1 MDVIIVSGLCGAGRT
16 MAADCLEDLGYYC
29 VDNMPPALL
38 SNFVTLCEEA
48 KEPIAHACFVIDAR
62 GGEFFDNFLA
72 SLDDLRARG
81 IAYRILFLEASD
93 AVLIRRYSAN
103 RRGHPM
109 ARGGTV
115 EDGIRNDRARMEG
128 IRAIA
133 DHVIDTS
140 NMKQANLNEAIRN
153 ILDPDNSERDLTI
166 TVESFGYK
174 HGVPLD
180 ADVVFDMR
188 FLPNPYYVPSL
199 KRLSGNNQKV
209 RAYVFRSELAGE
221 FVDEV
226 HLLIRSMVKGFIKE
240 GKYHLNIAFG
250 CTGGHHRSV
259 AIANAVAEEFR
270 KDGMRVRV
278 KHRDLDLQNKKG

>member
-48 KEPIAHACFVIDAR
+48 KEPITHACFVIDAR

-128 IRAIA
+128 VRAIA

-199 KRLSGNNQKV
+199 KDKTGNNKQV
-209 RAYVFRSELAGE
+209 RDYIFKAPEATE
-221 FVDEV
+221 FLDKLDA
-226 HLLIRSMVKGFIKE
+226 LLDALIPAFIRE
-240 GKYHLNIAFG
+240 GKYNLVICFG

-259 AIANAVAEEFR
+259 AMANAFAGRLTAAGRHV
-270 KDGMRVRV
+270 VLI
-278 KHRDLDLQNKKG
+278 HRDL

>member
-1 MDVIIVSGLCGAGRT
+1 MDVVIVSGLCGAGRT
-16 MAADCLEDLGYYC
+16 MAANCLEDLGYYC

-38 SNFVTLCEEA
+38 SNFLTLCEEA
-48 KEPIAHACFVIDAR
+48 KEPITHACFVIDAR
-62 GGEFFDNFLA
+62 GGEFFNNFSA
-72 SLDDLRARG
+72 SLDELKQRG
-81 IAYRILFLEASD
+81 INYRILFLEASD

-115 EDGIRNDRARMEG
+115 EEG
-128 IRAIA
+128 IRRDRERMESVRAMA
-133 DHVIDTS
+133 DCVIDTS

-153 ILDPDNSERDLTI
+153 VLNPERPARELTV

-174 HGVPLD
+174 HGIPLD

-199 KRLSGNNQKV
+199 KDKTGNNKQV
-209 RAYVFRSELAGE
+209 RDYIFKAPEANE
-221 FVDEV
+221 FLDKLD
-226 HLLIRSMVKGFIKE
+226 LLLDAVVSAFIRE
-240 GKYHLNIAFG
+240 GKYNLTICFG

-259 AIANAVAEEFR
+259 AMANAFAKRLEAEGR
-270 KDGMRVRV
+270 HVV
-278 KHRDLDLQNKKG
+278 LIHRDL

>member
-1 MDVIIVSGLCGAGRT
+1 MDVVIVSGLCGAGRT
-16 MAADCLEDLGYYC
+16 MAANCLEDLGYYC

-38 SNFVTLCEEA
+38 SNFLTLCEEA
-48 KEPIAHACFVIDAR
+48 KEPITHACFVIDAR
-62 GGEFFDNFLA
+62 GGEFFNNFSA
-72 SLDDLRARG
+72 SLDELKQRG
-81 IAYRILFLEASD
+81 INYRILFLEASD

-115 EDGIRNDRARMEG
+115 EEG
-128 IRAIA
+128 IRRDRERMESVRAMA
-133 DHVIDTS
+133 DCVIDTS

-153 ILDPDNSERDLTI
+153 VLNPERPARELTV

-174 HGVPLD
+174 HGIPLD

-199 KRLSGNNQKV
+199 KDKTGNNKQV
-209 RAYVFRSELAGE
+209 RDYIFKAPEANE
-221 FVDEV
+221 FLDKLD
-226 HLLIRSMVKGFIKE
+226 LLLGAVVSAFIRE
-240 GKYHLNIAFG
+240 GKYNLTICFG

-259 AIANAVAEEFR
+259 AMANAFAKRLEAEGR
-270 KDGMRVRV
+270 HVV
-278 KHRDLDLQNKKG
+278 LIHRDL

>member
-16 MAADCLEDLGYYC
+16 MAANCLEDLGYYC

-38 SNFVTLCEEA
+38 SNFLTLCEEA
-48 KEPIAHACFVIDAR
+48 KEPITHACFVIDAR
-62 GGEFFDNFLA
+62 GGEFFNNFSA
-72 SLDDLRARG
+72 SLDELKKRG

-115 EDGIRNDRARMEG
+115 EEG
-128 IRAIA
+128 IRRDRERMESVRAMA
-133 DHVIDTS
+133 DCVIDTS
-140 NMKQANLNEAIRN
+140 NMKQANLNDAIRN
-153 ILDPDNSERDLTI
+153 VLNPERPARELTI

-188 FLPNPYYVPSL
+188 FLPNPYYVESL
-199 KRLSGNNQKV
+199 RDKTGNNKQV
-209 RAYVFRSELAGE
+209 RDYIFKAPEATE
-221 FVDEV
+221 FLDKLDALLEV
-226 HLLIRSMVKGFIKE
+226 VVSAFLRE
-240 GKYHLNIAFG
+240 GKYNLIICFG

-259 AIANAVAEEFR
+259 AMANAFASRLKAAGRHV
-270 KDGMRVRV
+270 VLI
-278 KHRDLDLQNKKG
+278 HRDL